1 MLTVSE
7 QAGGRPRCAR
17 ENPTM
22 TPNHPL
28 SDAERRELEARLA
41 ERRAHLRGEIKAHLR
56 GTGDSGVVGLSSVP
70 AETDDWGVG
79 DELAARDIAE
89 TRQLLSE
96 LRDVEAALA
105 RMQSGTYGECVDCG
119 NDIAPGRLRAY
130 PAATRCIGCQGARE
144 KRDAGPPVTA
154 V

>member
-1 MLTVSE
+1 MAAKVPPLTS
-7 QAGGRPRCAR
+7 
-17 ENPTM
+17 
-22 TPNHPL
+22 
-28 SDAERRELEARLA
+28 AERSALESRLRERQ
-41 ERRAHLRGEIKAHLR
+41 RTLRGEIRAHLK

-105 RMQSGTYGECVDCG
+105 RMNAGTWGECVDCG
-119 NDIAPGRLRAY
+119 DAIAPGRLRAY
-130 PAATRCIGCQGARE
+130 PAATRCIRCQ
-144 KRDAGPPVTA
+144 
-154 V
+154 

>member
-1 MLTVSE
+1 
-7 QAGGRPRCAR
+7 
-17 ENPTM
+17 M
-22 TPNHPL
+22 TPSASL
-28 SDAERRELEARLA
+28 SEAERRDVNARLV
-41 ERRAHLRGEIKAHLR
+41 ERMQHLRGEIKAHLR

-96 LRDVEAALA
+96 LADVEAALR
-105 RMQSGTYGECVDCG
+105 RMAAGTYGECVDCG
-119 NDIAPGRLRAY
+119 ERIAPARLRAY
-130 PAATRCIGCQGARE
+130 PAATRCINCQGALE
-144 KRDAGPPVTA
+144 KREAGPPLTA